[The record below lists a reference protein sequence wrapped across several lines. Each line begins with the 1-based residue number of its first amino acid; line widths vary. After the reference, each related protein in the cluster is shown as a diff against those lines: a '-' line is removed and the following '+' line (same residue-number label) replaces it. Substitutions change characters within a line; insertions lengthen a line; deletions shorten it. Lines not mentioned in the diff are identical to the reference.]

1 MDRALVCLDTE
12 SATRHGAPHL
22 IEIGAV
28 RVRDGEIEDEFSTLC
43 RPEVPI
49 EPATT
54 EVHGLADEDV
64 ADAPPAG
71 TALAELFAW
80 LRDDWLV
87 AHDAPRDARV
97 IAFESARAELDPPDV
112 PWIDSL
118 ALTRKL
124 LPDAPGYHLET
135 LCAHVGLED
144 GPRHRA
150 LADAVWVWK
159 VLEASLEHAD
169 APRTAA
175 ELLAKAGRP
184 VTIASEWP
192 EPRRV
197 KARHRRLVQARA
209 ERAGVTLVYGEPND
223 EPVPLDVVP
232 RLLFHQGSHD
242 YLEGE
247 CAQSGMLKTYRLDRV
262 HKVLSR

>member
-1 MDRALVCLDTE
+1 MDRPLVCFDSE
-12 SATRHGAPHL
+12 SATAYGPPHL

-28 RVRDGEIEDEFSTLC
+28 RVVDGEIESEFSTLC

-54 EVHGLADEDV
+54 EIHGLDDADV
-64 ADAPPAG
+64 ADAPPTAA
-71 TALAELFAW
+71 ALAALFDW

-87 AHDAPRDARV
+87 AHDAPQDARAL
-97 IAFESARAELDPPDV
+97 AFESARAGLAPPSA
-112 PWIDSL
+112 PWIDTL

-124 LPDAPGYHLET
+124 LPDAPDHRLET
-135 LCAHVGLED
+135 LCEHLDLED

-159 VLEASLEHAD
+159 VLEACLERDD
-169 APRTAA
+169 APATGT
-175 ELLAKAGRP
+175 ELLARSGRR
-184 VTIASEWP
+184 VTVSGEWP
-192 EPRRV
+192 EPRLKPRL
-197 KARHRRLVQARA
+197 RRLKSASV
-209 ERAGVTLVYGEPND
+209 EGTGVTLVYGDPDD

-232 RLLFHQGSHD
+232 RLVYRLGGHD

-247 CAQSGMLKTYRLDRV
+247 CAKSGLLKTYRLDRI
-262 HKVLSR
+262 HKVLAR